1 MITPLITMTEDVWQS
16 LREMPWEI
24 IPEEDLFDRPT
35 IPSAFAGQKHTEE
48 SKALMRKPKPP
59 FTKEHRENL
68 SKAFTGRKYSE
79 EYKENMRRVK
89 NNTPY
94 RITYDDGRVELIQG
108 LSAFARE
115 KNYNKINLQYVK
127 SGRQKYH
134 KDIVKVE
141 KLNNTQDQEVR

>member
-1 MITPLITMTEDVWQS
+1 MKRINVQS
-16 LREMPWEI
+16 LNECFNVSGPDYLYIDTLRVKEKVPGLW
-24 IPEEDLFDRPT
+24 LGR
-35 IPSAFAGQKHTEE
+35 KHTEE
-48 SKALMRKPKPP
+48 SKALMRKPRRPR
-59 FTKEHRENL
+59 TKEHRENL

-89 NNTPY
+89 NNTAY

-115 KNYNKINLQYVK
+115 NNYNRINLQYVS

-134 KDIVKVE
+134 KDIVNVE
-141 KLNNTQDQEVR
+141 KLNNPQYQEVR